1 MYIPILFMHFD
12 CRGMWAAWI
21 GSKTPKVLGEGAM
34 CRSETIRTS
43 RTFGTSLGRLVSFLW
58 WVVNEAHLYSQV
70 MKIIGMSILNFAAWV
85 TENPCAWPVSCH
97 DPNGCGLQ
105 PPICFIPLGFDRKS
119 GPRQIIPSSIV
130 QTWRLNLPTCS
141 YIFYYCSMISHI
153 FPLEILYVVAIIF
166 WSGIPHSLD
175 SEGFGQEER
184 PGSHRRRRLSGGIP
198 RTWMVSWMCPEGCR
212 RMPKDAH
219 GFWWFTM
226 TKLRTVIFHSE
237 ITGHSKFANNDRPRF
252 VCVPTGFVWKYT
264 PFHQLLY
271 LLEELS
277 FNFGQSQLVSTPL
290 GWPRTTRFLEVMV
303 TAAEALP
310 FLQCRWWVGKQG
322 FQLTQETDGDAAG
335 EVFGMGGFN

>member
-1 MYIPILFMHFD
+1 MFIYFLLLFHDIPYFPSGNSIRRCDHFL
-12 CRGMWAAWI
+12 I
-21 GSKTPKVLGEGAM
+21 GDPPFSGLGG
-34 CRSETIRTS
+34 
-43 RTFGTSLGRLVSFLW
+43 LW
-58 WVVNEAHLYSQV
+58 TRRE
-70 MKIIGMSILNFAAWV
+70 AWV
-85 TENPCAWPVSCH
+85 APSPQTQWTNTQDLDGFMDVS
-97 DPNGCGLQ
+97 
-105 PPICFIPLGFDRKS
+105 
-119 GPRQIIPSSIV
+119 
-130 QTWRLNLPTCS
+130 
-141 YIFYYCSMISHI
+141 
-153 FPLEILYVVAIIF
+153 
-166 WSGIPHSLD
+166 
-175 SEGFGQEER
+175 
-184 PGSHRRRRLSGGIP
+184 RRMP
-198 RTWMVSWMCPEGCR
+198 KDAEGCR